1 MKGSKDTVNK
11 KFKHL
16 RNQAG
21 FTLLELLVVVAILA
35 IVAGG
40 VLVAYDGLEAKSAQ
54 GQASHA
60 LAAIDSGVRT
70 FTTVRKSAPNN
81 LDSLLAGTPGGL
93 SGTYPQTAGSVA
105 APAPLG
111 SLSGPDELNVKIA
124 PVALNAAGPVTMPST
139 ATVTMPTGALSALE
153 NAGITSLRYVDAA
166 GNGACAPTCT
176 LAINNETGAAASVGS
191 IALVDIP
198 GRIFDS
204 PSNGNNRGRGFS
216 HPLGIG
222 SPVAVWDPGLN
233 GINNLKVGAGAGDV
247 LVAFGFGNNAS
258 IFKADQTANS
268 DVNLSQAPTYADVPK
283 DRYNRYVLLYNLGSV
298 AAPFAKAKL
307 QAVVDS
313 NGDFLDEEI
322 AEFTGQKS

>member
-1 MKGSKDTVNK
+1 MRSINIHKR
-11 KFKHL
+11 FRQI

-54 GQASHA
+54 GQAAHT

-70 FTTVRKSAPNN
+70 FTTVRKSAPDN

-93 SGTYPQTAGSVA
+93 SVGYPQTATTVT
-105 APAPLG
+105 APAPVGNLTAG
-111 SLSGPDELNVKIA
+111 ELIEKIIPVPLNSATLPAADATSGAPAGMPAGGLIA
-124 PVALNAAGPVTMPST
+124 LQS
-139 ATVTMPTGALSALE
+139 
-153 NAGITSLRYVDAA
+153 AGITTPRYVDLA
-166 GNGACAPTCT
+166 GNGTCTPTCP
-176 LAINNETGAAASVGS
+176 LAINDETGAAASVGN

-198 GRIFDS
+198 TRIFDA

-216 HPLGIG
+216 HPLAAA
-222 SPVAVWDPGLN
+222 SPVAVWNRGAG
-233 GINNLKVGAGAGDV
+233 GINNLKVGAAADDV
-247 LVAFGFGNNAS
+247 LIAFGLGNNAS
-258 IFKADQTANS
+258 IFKADQAANS
-268 DVNLSQAPTYADVPK
+268 DVNLSQAPSYADLK
-283 DRYNRYVLLYNLGSV
+283 KSDYGRYILLYNLGSI
-298 AAPFAKAKL
+298 AKPLAKAKL

-322 AEFTGQKS
+322 AEFNGQKS